1 MATISIDE
9 LTYAYPGAGVPALR
23 RASVAFEP
31 GLTVVVGASGSGKS
45 TLLRLCNGLV
55 PHLHGGRISGRAV
68 VGGLDVLRTPTR
80 RLAHQVGF
88 VFQDLEAQA
97 VFDLVDREVAF
108 GLENLGVEAGAMPG
122 RVEEALDRVG
132 ALGLRGRRLTTL
144 SGGERQRVAIASAL
158 VLRPSCLVLD
168 EPTSQLDPAGAD
180 LVVDACLDLA
190 REGHTVVAAEH
201 RLERL
206 LPAADRLAVVTGAHV
221 IAGPPRALVH
231 LAPTQPPL
239 VELGLRLGWQP
250 LALSPA
256 ELDGRLPVV
265 RPIARPHAR
274 PAREAAVQVV
284 SGTVAAG
291 AEVLL
296 EGVDLTVGTG
306 EVVCLMGPNGGG
318 KTTLLRV
325 LAGLVR
331 PRSGRVERRAGRVA
345 YLPQRP
351 DVLLHQPTVRAEI
364 ALTLRRARENEPAD
378 RVLATLGLTAV
389 ADQFPRDLSTGQRQR
404 VGIGAVLAGAPA
416 LALLDEPTRGI
427 DAAASRALRAV
438 LSELRERGTAIVLAT
453 HDADLAAYVADRIV
467 RVGEGRVVELGPPD
481 LALAGERPLATQL
494 GRLYPN
500 GPVTVDGVLG
510 ARA

>member
-1 MATISIDE
+1 M
-9 LTYAYPGAGVPALR
+9 
-23 RASVAFEP
+23 
-31 GLTVVVGASGSGKS
+31 
-45 TLLRLCNGLV
+45 
-55 PHLHGGRISGRAV
+55 
-68 VGGLDVLRTPTR
+68 
-80 RLAHQVGF
+80 
-88 VFQDLEAQA
+88 
-97 VFDLVDREVAF
+97 
-108 GLENLGVEAGAMPG
+108 
-122 RVEEALDRVG
+122 
-132 ALGLRGRRLTTL
+132 
-144 SGGERQRVAIASAL
+144 
-158 VLRPSCLVLD
+158 
-168 EPTSQLDPAGAD
+168 
-180 LVVDACLDLA
+180 
-190 REGHTVVAAEH
+190 
-201 RLERL
+201 
-206 LPAADRLAVVTGAHV
+206 
-221 IAGPPRALVH
+221 
-231 LAPTQPPL
+231 
-239 VELGLRLGWQP
+239 
-250 LALSPA
+250 
-256 ELDGRLPVV
+256 
-265 RPIARPHAR
+265 
-274 PAREAAVQVV
+274 QVV
-284 SGTVAAG
+284 SGTVAVG

-389 ADQFPRDLSTGQRQR
+389 AARFPRDLSTGQRQR